1 MLGAANQHVLWAVLA
16 TWAYIA
22 FHIWRLDEPKES
34 IRLLSRA
41 LIYGVAEC
49 PFYGPTSVFPVG
61 LLLKA
66 PNNHDEDSD

>member
-1 MLGAANQHVLWAVLA
+1 MEEVEKDVFGA
-16 TWAYIA
+16 
-22 FHIWRLDEPKES
+22 
-34 IRLLSRA
+34 
-41 LIYGVAEC
+41 GVAEC